1 MKRIILFFTVCLGL
15 SVSRTTFADNSDVA
29 RAASKRTQTPVS
41 TTTNQNSNRAINT
54 NSKESN
60 QKQTKNARTA
70 AQPKN
75 RVTSRTPVITTQQS
89 VKQRTASVPRV
100 AQQPRTVSSR
110 VAKQTKNESVSTR
123 TNRSATTTPVRQ
135 SVRSA
140 EINTEKLNNIKSL
153 NYTNCKNVYYECMDE
168 FCANKDADLRRCACS
183 TRIHEFDNIKKQLN
197 DAEDKMLD
205 FNQRLLTVGLDKE
218 DATAI
223 NVATDGELAFQK
235 TDKSESE
242 KLLQKITNSLNLS
255 SDSKMNNDLSA
266 ISLSLDFDNAW
277 NDIDAMSGISTTSK
291 SGTQLYNAAHPIC
304 IEMAKEV
311 CNDEEIEIVQ
321 NGYKLAIEQDCNTVS
336 KSYTTKYNKAMEK
349 IHESGALLDMAR
361 LNIYQQ
367 RNSDDTLTCK
377 KKILEQLSDES
388 VCGENLYKC
397 LDMTGQYIDPS
408 TGDAFLSGDLYNLA
422 NLLHEPNAGEKWST
436 VGQNEKFVNFLN
448 SKKAFLEPAIEQC
461 QDISDMIWKDFID
474 DALSQ
479 IKLAQNSKLEEIKQS
494 CITLISECRTS
505 TLTDLSDF
513 DARAISTF
521 AVMADKTANKIC
533 ADVQNSCVALMDNIG
548 ASQDWSTG
556 ITQIAADL
564 SYNTIIET
572 CKNIGQECIIQQCHG
587 INGNFALCQKTT
599 STNRI
604 SVLTSDTCWNKVYE
618 CVAGADNLDTI
629 TKNITDDYVASM
641 YPTNTQVFSRCA
653 DKTKTDKQLCLLT
666 EQIWGNCEYKPGSVN
681 VTSNQNLTNSHNDK
695 YKQSNKILI
704 PRTNDTILSWFATNT
719 GTTSS
724 VDSCLA
730 TGCPYNYELKTDG
743 TCTQL
748 MTKPTITTDGKYVE
762 TNKQFFYVTSN
773 ITNYCGTAI
782 QDSYGNC
789 CADAATNGICVK
801 DEKAQGDTQ
810 PNVVVQCPDTNPCEG
825 NNTACKTL
833 YDYYCPGNTTR
844 SIHIYCMGTM
854 ETTENAFN
862 CNGTWVLVDE
872 YGNYFDPIQEN
883 SPLQIPSNVSMSY
896 KNKQQNDTEPYT
908 CTYKWNS
915 SGNKW
920 EWKDYK
926 TDKTCPVFEQVPTTN
941 QFMINYD

>member
-41 TTTNQNSNRAINT
+41 TTTNQNSNRAVNT

-70 AQPKN
+70 VQPKN

-100 AQQPRTVSSR
+100 AQQPRTLSSR

-422 NLLHEPNAGEKWST
+422 NLLHEPDAGEKWST

-548 ASQDWSTG
+548 TSQDWSTG

-629 TKNITDDYVASM
+629 TKNITDDYVTSM
-641 YPTNTQVFSRCA
+641 YPTNTPLFSRC
-653 DKTKTDKQLCLLT
+653 DDKTDKLCLLT

-681 VTSNQNLTNSHNDK
+681 VTSNKNLISNDK

-743 TCTQL
+743 TCNQL
-748 MTKPTITTDGKYVE
+748 MTKPLTTTDDRE
-762 TNKQFFYVTSN
+762 ATSSTQFFNVTSN
-773 ITNYCGTAI
+773 ITNYCETTI
-782 QDSYGNC
+782 KDFDDNC
-789 CADAATNGICVK
+789 CDNGYRNNNICVK
-801 DEKAQGDTQ
+801 NESDTISS
-810 PNVVVQCPDTNPCEG
+810 NSFVVQCPDTKPCNEDDI
-825 NNTACKTL
+825 ACNTL
-833 YDYYCPGNTTR
+833 YNYYCPGDTTR
-844 SIHIYCMGTM
+844 TITLYCIGSV
-854 ETTENAFN
+854 TTKDSTDTVTTGFQ
-862 CNGTWVLVDE
+862 CNGTWILVDE
-872 YGNYFDPIQEN
+872 YGNYFDPAIIQDN
-883 SPLQIPSNVSMSY
+883 SFSQIPSNVSMSY
-896 KNKQQNDTEPYT
+896 KTNKTNT
-908 CTYKWNS
+908 CKYEWNTTYNEWKWNGQGCEEDIGS
-915 SGNKW
+915 M
-920 EWKDYK
+920 
-926 TDKTCPVFEQVPTTN
+926 PTTN
-941 QFMINYD
+941 KFMINYD